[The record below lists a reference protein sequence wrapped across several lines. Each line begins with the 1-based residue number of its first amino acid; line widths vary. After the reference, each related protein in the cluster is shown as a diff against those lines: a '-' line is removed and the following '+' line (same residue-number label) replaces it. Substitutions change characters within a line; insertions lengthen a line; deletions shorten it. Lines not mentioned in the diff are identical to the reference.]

1 MSSLDNSLSHK
12 GKKEG
17 IRQWNSNAKLL
28 IMLRRIVIIKLENF
42 MLLLKGLE
50 NGDKTNWKYLNQQLS
65 QRIKDL
71 KVVGKKT
78 NRPTIRKPISW
89 MDWWREIQWIACLEE
104 NFNSQGEIIL
114 QKWMWWKW
122 DISFLFSM
130 GE

>member
-50 NGDKTNWKYLNQQLS
+50 NGDKTN
-65 QRIKDL
+65 
-71 KVVGKKT
+71 
-78 NRPTIRKPISW
+78 
-89 MDWWREIQWIACLEE
+89 
-104 NFNSQGEIIL
+104 
-114 QKWMWWKW
+114 
-122 DISFLFSM
+122 
-130 GE
+130 